1 MRVITAK
8 VIIEAMQKHAQWK
21 VGLKLWLDVFDKV
34 SLRFESYAQIREL
47 WLKTST
53 WNVDRI
59 PHELLEAGSKKGP
72 LDIYIFDIHKNKCR
86 IITWLNPKSG
96 TFYIKDVCPHTE
108 YDKWWR
114 KQTKS
119 KRSKR

>member
-8 VIIEAMQKHAQWK
+8 TITEAMQKHAQWK
-21 VGLKLWLDVFDKV
+21 VGLKLWLDVFDKA

-53 WNVDRI
+53 WNVDRV
-59 PHELLEAGSKKGP
+59 PCALLEVGSKKGP
-72 LDIYIFDIHKNKCR
+72 LDIYLFDIHKNKCR
-86 IITWLNPKSG
+86 IITWFNPKSG
-96 TFYIKDVCPHTE
+96 TFYIKDVCSHTE

>member
-8 VIIEAMQKHAQWK
+8 AITEAMQKHAQWK
-21 VGLKLWLDVFDKV
+21 IGLKLWLDVFDKA

-53 WNVDRI
+53 WNVDRV
-59 PHELLEAGSKKGP
+59 PHELLETGSKKGP
-72 LDIYIFDIHKNKCR
+72 LDIYIFDIHRNKCR

-96 TFYIKDVCPHTE
+96 TFYIKNVYTHTE
-108 YDKWWR
+108 YDSWWR

>member
-21 VGLKLWLDVFDKV
+21 MGLKLWLDVFDKV

-53 WNVDRI
+53 WNVDRV
-59 PHELLEAGSKKGP
+59 PHELLGAGSKKGP

-86 IITWLNPKSG
+86 IITWLNPESG
-96 TFYIKDVCPHTE
+96 TFYIKEVCTHTE

-114 KQTKS
+114 KQTQS